1 MVEPMIGLMRT
12 TLTSSLVLATTLVL
26 AACGPFA
33 GPSSSS
39 SSSSSSIASSSVSS
53 APDYS
58 ALIHVD
64 SHQPGDAVSVSQP
77 LVVRGEAVGYWFFEA
92 SFPVSILDSNGNVLA
107 MGPAQA
113 QSDWMTEDFV
123 PFEITLN
130 FTTSDTTGT
139 LVLANDNPSGM
150 PENAKSISIPVVFVP

>member
-1 MVEPMIGLMRT
+1 MAELMIGLMHT
-12 TLTSSLVLATTLVL
+12 TLTSSLILATTLAL

-33 GPSSSS
+33 APSNSS

-64 SHQPGDAVSVSQP
+64 SHQPGDSVSVSQP

-92 SFPVSILDSNGNVLA
+92 SFPVSILDSNGNILA
-107 MGPAQA
+107 IGPAQA
-113 QSDWMTEDFV
+113 QGDWMTEDFV